1 MGASPFVSKSK
12 RTNFAQNSTF
22 KSPGPG
28 AYEPRDEVTKPKNP
42 TFGISKGKGI
52 SRKELSP
59 GPGTYEGVGQEI
71 GKNAPKVSIKG
82 RPKTAKA
89 D

>member
-12 RTNFAQNSTF
+12 RTNFAQNSNF

-42 TFGISKGKGI
+42 TFGISKGQKGI
-52 SRKELSP
+52 SRK
-59 GPGTYEGVGQEI
+59 
-71 GKNAPKVSIKG
+71 NN
-82 RPKTAKA
+82 
-89 D
+89 